1 MARWYE
7 EQLKTPIRGGAV
19 GMTGAESA
27 AKYGL
32 ARRQI
37 QGATKTAMEQ
47 TKSAMGGKGFR
58 AGESGIA
65 DTAMASIASQGAERL
80 GAAAT
85 GQAISE
91 IERTDAQRQ
100 QQAALNLQRQTGA
113 GQIGVGVAQAGAQA
127 AAARASAKSA
137 ADRLAWDREKY
148 TTYTHPMMETQFEY
162 GQEQDAWSRLMS
174 LYGSQAQG
182 QGQAWGQYGQY
193 Y

>member
-65 DTAMASIASQGAERL
+65 DTAMASRKNRCTETTASC
-80 GAAAT
+80 
-85 GQAISE
+85 SE
-91 IERTDAQRQ
+91 LTETNWCRTDR
-100 QQAALNLQRQTGA
+100 RWFRTG
-113 GQIGVGVAQAGAQA
+113 
-127 AAARASAKSA
+127 RSASCC
-137 ADRLAWDREKY
+137 
-148 TTYTHPMMETQFEY
+148 
-162 GQEQDAWSRLMS
+162 
-174 LYGSQAQG
+174 SQSFC
-182 QGQAWGQYGQY
+182 
-193 Y
+193 